1 MSLVKGSMG
10 SGEFQ
15 KSLEVY
21 FDKYEFEVSGSLL
34 ETTDIHLSVVAG
46 IMMAR

>member
-1 MSLVKGSMG
+1 MSLVKVSMG

-21 FDKYEFEVSGSLL
+21 FDEYAFEVAGSLL
-34 ETTDIHLSVVAG
+34 ETKDIHSSVVAE